1 MGDNNNIKNI
11 ESVHYQPYVDEERR
25 MHNGGGFNTYVGF
38 GNGSNYKDG
47 FDNSKKELF
56 KNFQQSHESIDNY
69 IVTGENNNISNNNK
83 SITSSNN
90 NNNMHNIHKASFS
103 SMLMRP

>member
-11 ESVHYQPYVDEERR
+11 ESVHYQPSVEEEKR
-25 MHNGGGFNTYVGF
+25 MYNGGGFNTYVGF
-38 GNGSNYKDG
+38 GNG
-47 FDNSKKELF
+47 DNSGRNSDRDSKKELF

-83 SITSSNN
+83 SITFSNN
-90 NNNMHNIHKASFS
+90 NIHKASFS